1 LRQKLTKYS
10 PALTEKENTF
20 NTPTFVVGDNEKEL
34 EVERVKSLDADHL
47 DDFTIDPFKPFD
59 DLPDEPNNILTIRAL
74 FVGLCCGALVNA
86 SNVYLGLK
94 TGWTFT
100 ANLFGVSGERYALT
114 LPSRTDKSV
123 GHRRFCRHQVPFQG
137 CSSGLAY
144 PGR

>member
-1 LRQKLTKYS
+1 MTEYS

-20 NTPTFVVGDNEKEL
+20 NTPAFVVGENEKEL
-34 EVERVKSLDADHL
+34 DVERVKSLDADHM
-47 DDFTIDPFKPFD
+47 DDFTLDPFKPFD

-100 ANLFGVSGERYALT
+100 ANLFGVSGELT
-114 LPSRTDKSV
+114 HWTY
-123 GHRRFCRHQVPFQG
+123 HQR
-137 CSSGLAY
+137 LTKL
-144 PGR
+144 